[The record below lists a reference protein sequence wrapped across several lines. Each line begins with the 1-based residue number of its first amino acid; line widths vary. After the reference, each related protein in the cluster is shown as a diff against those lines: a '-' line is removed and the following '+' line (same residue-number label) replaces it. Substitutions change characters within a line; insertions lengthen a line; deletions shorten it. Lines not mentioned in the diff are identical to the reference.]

1 MPTLRL
7 LRSFSRPY
15 VAKLPFSLAFTPTLP
30 RDGGGYPAVT
40 RLDSIAHA
48 MEHDQWCVWLP
59 Q

>member
-7 LRSFSRPY
+7 LRSFSHPY
-15 VAKLPFSLAFTPTLP
+15 AAKLPFPLAFTPTLP

-40 RLDSIAHA
+40 CLDPIAHA
-48 MEHDQWCVWLP
+48 IEHYQWLVWLP